1 MTGHI
6 RARRA
11 AVGIAGLA
19 AALAIGLSA
28 NAGASSDHFSVIST
42 QVGMHRTADG
52 FRFSFDLLNPANRSN
67 NVGYGRGVC
76 RDDQPK
82 VTCKLYIHLDGSIG
96 GFGDV
101 FAEGNLGHGDHT
113 LNLVDG
119 GGDFSGRIGGT
130 LVIDSIDGDD
140 DLWTF
145 ALKD

>member
-11 AVGIAGLA
+11 VSVGALA
-19 AALAIGLSA
+19 AGLAIGLSS
-28 NAGASSDHFSVIST
+28 NAGAASDDFSVISR

-52 FRFSFDLLNPANRSN
+52 FRFSFDLLNPANTSN

-82 VTCKLYIHLDGSIG
+82 LTCKLYIHLDGSIG
-96 GFGDV
+96 GFGDL

-119 GGDFSGRIGGT
+119 GGDFSGRIEGT
-130 LVIDSIDGDD
+130 LVIDSIDRDD